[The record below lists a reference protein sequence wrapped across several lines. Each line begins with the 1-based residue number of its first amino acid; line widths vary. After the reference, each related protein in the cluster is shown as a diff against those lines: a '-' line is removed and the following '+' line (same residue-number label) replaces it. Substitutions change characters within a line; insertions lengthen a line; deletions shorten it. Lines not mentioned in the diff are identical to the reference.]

1 MEIALLI
8 MFSAWAVMIG
18 WAEHTKVGAKL
29 MDWLSYK
36 ITGID
41 ESSNH

>member
-1 MEIALLI
+1 MEIALFI
-8 MFSAWAVMIG
+8 MFLGWTLLIG
-18 WAEHTKVGAKL
+18 WTEHTKVGAKF